1 MEVMKSAG
9 LFLFLVISIGTA
21 AAQFTVGSKEISSV
35 FQNEL
40 ALDPSKAASA
50 PVSYVIAHFPYGGG
64 WSSRVLVANNSSTTT
79 ATVDV
84 TFYNQAGAGFS
95 VPLEGQAGLQATQ
108 HLVIPPKQVKVFGAV
123 LNQRTTGNLQVA
135 WATANTT
142 APVNVFSLFD
152 FGTSTV
158 IGGAVGA
165 QATAPAKSFRF
176 PVSVG
181 GPLGYN
187 AGMAL
192 ANSSG
197 TPTTVQVNVLNA
209 DGSLKGSFQ
218 ETLQQGNQQTIFVL
232 TAKGI
237 AFNLSTVF
245 DGTVVVCATQPIG
258 LTTVGFE
265 GGQAYFTTST
275 TNEACTGQGGLS
287 P

>member
-1 MEVMKSAG
+1 M
-9 LFLFLVISIGTA
+9 
-21 AAQFTVGSKEISSV
+21 AQFTVGSKEISSV

-40 ALDPSKAASA
+40 ALDPSKSASA

-64 WSSRVLVANNSSTTT
+64 WSSRVMVANSSSTAT

-95 VPLEGQAGLQATQ
+95 LPLEGQAGLQATQ
-108 HLVIPPKQVKVFGAV
+108 HLVIPPKQVKVFGAA
-123 LNQRTTGNLQVA
+123 LNQRATGNLQVA
-135 WATANTT
+135 WATACVHPPDDSCNTT

-209 DGSLKGSFQ
+209 DGTLKGSFQ

-237 AFNLSTVF
+237 TFNLSTVF

-265 GGQAYFTTST
+265 GGQAYFTTSL

>member
-1 MEVMKSAG
+1 MKSAG
-9 LFLFLVISIGTA
+9 LYLFLVISMGTA

-64 WSSRVLVANNSSTTT
+64 WSSRVMVANNSSSAS

-84 TFYNQAGAGFS
+84 IFYNQAGAGFS
-95 VPLEGQAGLQATQ
+95 VPLEGQGLQATQ
-108 HLVIPPKQVKVFGAV
+108 HLVIPPKQVKVFGAT
-123 LNQRTTGNLQVA
+123 LNQRNVGNLQVA
-135 WATANTT
+135 WATVNTT
-142 APVNVFSLFD
+142 SPVNVFSLFD
-152 FGTSTV
+152 FGTATS
-158 IGGAVGA
+158 INGAVGA
-165 QATAPAKSFRF
+165 QSTAPAKSFRF

-187 AGMAL
+187 AGMAI

-197 TPTTVQVNVLNA
+197 TATTVQVNVLNA
-209 DGSLKGSFQ
+209 DGTVKGSFQ
-218 ETLQQGNQQTIFVL
+218 ETLQQGNQQEIFVL

-237 AFNLSTVF
+237 AFNLATVF

-265 GGQAYFTTST
+265 GGQAYFTTSV